1 MGFSSGAQEVAK
13 VSHRDPEQCHQLWED
28 PEVTGVLNG
37 KILYTWGDFPANH
50 DYWRGCQIWVA
61 ERELRKRPN
70 SVEFSK
76 IHLPS
81 SE

>member
-1 MGFSSGAQEVAK
+1 MGKSS
-13 VSHRDPEQCHQLWED
+13 
-28 PEVTGVLNG
+28 TNG
-37 KILYTWGDFPANH
+37 GIFQQTMF

-81 SE
+81 SEYVKSLSPHKMGWLVPAEIFGRPQETLGI